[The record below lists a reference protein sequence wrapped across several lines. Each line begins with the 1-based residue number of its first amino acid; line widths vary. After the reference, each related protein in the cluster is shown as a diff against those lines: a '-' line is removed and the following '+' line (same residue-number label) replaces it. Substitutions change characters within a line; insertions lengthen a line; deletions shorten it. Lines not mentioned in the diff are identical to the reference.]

1 MGRSEGDDPR
11 VVLKHRRSRG
21 RRGRCRRDARQVNT
35 EAILALIGDL
45 YAQIVALQAEVARLT
60 PKE

>member
-1 MGRSEGDDPR
+1 M
-11 VVLKHRRSRG
+11 
-21 RRGRCRRDARQVNT
+21 NI
-35 EAILALIGDL
+35 EAVLALIGDL